1 MGLFIWSALLWRRR
15 TPQRAPIIIAHV
27 CRHPCLHR
35 LAVPVVAAV
44 WLAVGGGGGAMGVLW
59 ACATWGERHPW
70 LILLLPLWLLG
81 VPWGLGAT
89 YGLVMGRCR
98 RLATPVARTHGG
110 SWHV

>member
-1 MGLFIWSALLWRRR
+1 MGLFIWFALLWRRR
-15 TPQRAPIIIAHV
+15 TPPRAPIIIAHV
-27 CRHPCLHR
+27 CRHPYLHR
-35 LAVPVVAAV
+35 LAVPVVAVV

-59 ACATWGERHPW
+59 ACATCGERHPW

-98 RLATPVARTHGG
+98 RLATPGARTHGG
-110 SWHV
+110 SVRG